1 MMKFISD
8 DNKQKFKSDSV
19 LLIKIFSI
27 KTSAIKLLNG
37 LKKMKV

>member
-19 LLIKIFSI
+19 TYKIFSI
-27 KTSAIKLLNG
+27 KTPAIKLLNG